1 LYTVAEESPI
11 RDEGKPK
18 MGPTM
23 RELCPNVDARAMT
36 AGSDADIRMT
46 EAAHGQRWYAVHVRH
61 QHERQAER
69 LLKFQGWNTLA
80 PMYRSQRRWS
90 DRTKDIELPLFPGYV
105 FCQFSAGDRIR
116 VEDTP
121 GVLQIVKF
129 HGELAPVEEHEV
141 AAIQALMA
149 SSVRLTPWPFLKI
162 GDRVRVE
169 RGPLRGL
176 EGTLLRSAEGTRL
189 IVSVQLLQRSV
200 AAEVD
205 PDAVTPL
212 RVLAAGM
219 R

>member
-1 LYTVAEESPI
+1 
-11 RDEGKPK
+11 
-18 MGPTM
+18 MGPTL
-23 RELCPNVDARAMT
+23 RELCPNVDPPAMT
-36 AGSDADIRMT
+36 VGADADIRMT
-46 EAAHGQRWYAVHVRH
+46 GVAQVQRWYAVHVRH

-69 LLKFQGWNTLA
+69 LLKFQGWNTLS
-80 PMYRSQRRWS
+80 PMYRSERRWS
-90 DRTKDIELPLFPGYV
+90 DRTKEIELPLFPGYV
-105 FCQFSAGDRIR
+105 FCQFPTEDRIR
-116 VEDTP
+116 VEATP

-129 HGELAPVEEHEV
+129 HGDLAPVEEHEV
-141 AAIQALMA
+141 AAIQALLV
-149 SSVRLTPWPFLKI
+149 SSVRLAPWPFLKI

-212 RVLAAGM
+212 RGLTAGM